1 MQHAQVAG
9 PKSFLVPSP
18 EVVVG
23 VPDESH
29 TLCWRTCEGDGHPH
43 SAKGEGGAATKTI
56 SSVAANGRIT
66 SSLSSSLFLSAMQLK
81 PLPETPEQAMPA
93 VETTEG
99 EQEDMLG

>member
-43 SAKGEGGAATKTI
+43 SAKGEGGAD
-56 SSVAANGRIT
+56 
-66 SSLSSSLFLSAMQLK
+66 LSSSLFLLQ